1 MLQFIDVSDSGNSM
15 IKPSARITLR
25 LAILVALV
33 CAAQAQ
39 DQSAQDQS
47 LGDVARAQHQKKTS
61 GKVIDDE
68 EMAQRR
74 ASRGAGE
81 SALQCD
87 ADCEAAVKVAVRQD
101 QNLKMSEEQLQTALA
116 AGENELAQDDEWSQ
130 LLSEIQQQICHN
142 RAGTGDPVKAKD
154 IDRRVAK
161 KLLDDVRD
169 NMEIIRHMLDAPDN
183 QAAINQAMDASR
195 AKAVEQHIIKV
206 QVDRAKRTCSAST
219 SSTKTPAS
227 N

>member
-1 MLQFIDVSDSGNSM
+1 MLKS
-15 IKPSARITLR
+15 SARTALR

-33 CAAQAQ
+33 CTAQAQ
-39 DQSAQDQS
+39 EQSAQDQL

-68 EMAQRR
+68 EMARR
-74 ASRGAGE
+74 HARRGAGE

-101 QNLKMSEEQLQTALA
+101 QNLKMSEEHFQTALA
-116 AGENELAQDDEWSQ
+116 AGEAELAQDDEWSQ
-130 LLSEIQQQICHN
+130 LLSEIQQQICRN
-142 RAGTGDPVKAKD
+142 KAGTADPVKAKD
-154 IDRRVAK
+154 LDRRVAK
-161 KLLDDVRD
+161 KLLDDVQE
-169 NMEIIRHMLDAPDN
+169 NMEIMRHMLDAPND
-183 QAAINQAMDASR
+183 QAAINRAMAASL

-206 QVDRAKRTCSAST
+206 QVDRAKQTCSTST
-219 SSTKTPAS
+219 SSTNTRAT